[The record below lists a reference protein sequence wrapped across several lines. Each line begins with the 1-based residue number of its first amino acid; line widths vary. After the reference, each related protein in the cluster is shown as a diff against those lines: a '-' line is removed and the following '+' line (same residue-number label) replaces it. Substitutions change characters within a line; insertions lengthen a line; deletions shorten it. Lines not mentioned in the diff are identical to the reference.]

1 MIVKNKIKSLPI
13 FIIVVILSAAIYFA
27 LLTQKI
33 KIQQKEISQTE
44 EEKIE
49 TDKEEN
55 QQEIEDENRSAPEPK
70 KSNQPLLVNNNTS
83 ESLNIINKFVS
94 WGYEIPLQ
102 NRLIDTIII
111 HSSYDAL
118 GDNPYSVD
126 GVIYEY
132 KIYGVSPHYLIDR
145 EGTISRLVKEENIA
159 YHAGGGKMP
168 DGRTNINSFSIGIEL
183 INTKTVGPDE
193 AQYSSLVKLV
203 KPLKSKYGIKNIL
216 GHSEIS
222 PERKTDPWNFDWQKF
237 NEKLKN

>member
-1 MIVKNKIKSLPI
+1 MILRNKIKFLSL
-13 FIIVVILSAAIYFA
+13 FIIVGILSTAIYFA

-44 EEKIE
+44 EEKIG
-49 TDKEEN
+49 TDIEN
-55 QQEIEDENRSAPEPK
+55 KDKSAPESK
-70 KSNQPLLVNNNTS
+70 KANQPSSVNNSAS
-83 ESLNIINKFVS
+83 EALNIINKFVS
-94 WGYEIPLQ
+94 WGYEMPLQ

-118 GDNPYSVD
+118 GTDPYRVD

-145 EGTISRLVKEENIA
+145 EGTIFRLVKEENIA

-168 DGRTNINSFSIGIEL
+168 DNRTNINSFSIGIEL
-183 INTKTVGPDE
+183 INTKTVGPNE
-193 AQYSSLVKLV
+193 AQYSSLVELV
-203 KPLKSKYGIKNIL
+203 KALEMKYGIKNIL

-237 NEKLKN
+237 NEMLKN